1 MVIFVFSGKDQAGPS
16 RRWIRNTN
24 KDEFESGKCLI
35 YTAEEPTLDDKD
47 LNIVVSGSERGVKNN
62 LLCFD
67 AKV

>member
-1 MVIFVFSGKDQAGPS
+1 MVIYVLSGKDQAGPS

-47 LNIVVSGSERGVKNN
+47 FVAVPVKAGKEFFMFCLNSLK
-62 LLCFD
+62 
-67 AKV
+67 